1 MFGTMNPKPSQA
13 NSLPRLLNIGRLL
26 EATTPQ
32 GRARLVVR
40 HHDQVG
46 VLAAILQEL
55 RSGGINIQQMSNQIF
70 EGGGA
75 AVATIHLSDPPNAGL
90 LAKISGLDHVLAVTT
105 SNPAI

>member
-1 MFGTMNPKPSQA
+1 M
-13 NSLPRLLNIGRLL
+13 
-26 EATTPQ
+26 
-32 GRARLVVR
+32 VR

-105 SNPAI
+105 SNPAV